1 MNEWEQKFR
10 DDLARDVAFESR
22 LIVKEI
28 YVIAIIVVLVVIREL
43 WL

>member
-10 DDLARDVAFESR
+10 EDLTRDVAFESS

-28 YVIAIIVVLVVIREL
+28 CVIAIIIVLVVIREL